1 MSASMARISI
11 IMLTVAL
18 CVAPIGTFAQ
28 QKVDPNETT
37 EAIPDEAKT
46 KPVEQTA
53 APYDDKLLR
62 LSEVLGSIH
71 YLRALCGAR
80 EGNRWR
86 DRMGEII
93 KSETPEPAREA
104 RLIARFNRGY
114 RAFDQTYSSCTN
126 SALVA
131 ANRYI
136 KEGVLLSSQI
146 TSRYGR

>member
-1 MSASMARISI
+1 MSAAMLRIHTI
-11 IMLTVAL
+11 LIAL
-18 CVAPIGTFAQ
+18 ALLISPLAAFAQ

-37 EAIPDEAKT
+37 EAIPDESKV
-46 KPVEQTA
+46 KPAEQTA

-71 YLRALCGAR
+71 YLRALCGAK
-80 EGNRWR
+80 EGNKWR
-86 DRMGEII
+86 DRMSEII
-93 KSETPEPAREA
+93 ASETPEPARKA

-114 RAFDQTYSSCTN
+114 RAFDQTYGTCTN
-126 SALVA
+126 SALTA
-131 ANRYI
+131 ANRYM